1 MLRVAKAE
9 GKTEVILFNDCSP
22 DDSQSIIDDYAA
34 KYPGVVRKMRSEH
47 NLGVG
52 NARTEMCKNARG
64 RYILSFDQDD
74 IMLPFDLGGIVRML
88 DRNPKYAASY
98 SRKYLFNSKGLT
110 GEVHGGSLS
119 EFNAFFAPK
128 LNINAMVIR
137 ADVLAAHEW
146 FRPVPG
152 CAINDDVFL
161 MIRLGAD
168 CDYLYDV
175 DNPRVLYRVH
185 EKQNSRLFHHEDQNP
200 FRWMAEYMTKRK
212 PELYARILGNDPPR
226 LTASNRKWVLGLMGA
241 AVFLVQKNAPLA
253 LSIVQKACEIA
264 PDDYGTWEQ
273 LIRVL
278 AIARKPEK
286 TIAETFRAA
295 SERFRGEPVDRELQ
309 LAIAYGTVCRA
320 RRVPIP
326 EDVSKRL
333 NELQSLYAK
342 PPRIVLDN
350 LPK

>member
-1 MLRVAKAE
+1 MH
-9 GKTEVILFNDCSP
+9 
-22 DDSQSIIDDYAA
+22 
-34 KYPGVVRKMRSEH
+34 SEH

-52 NARTEMCKNARG
+52 NARTEMCKTARG

-74 IMLPFDLGGIVRML
+74 IMLPFDLRGIVDML

-146 FRPVPG
+146 FRPVPD

-168 CDYLYDV
+168 CDYHYDV

-185 EKQNSRLFHHEDQNP
+185 DKQNSRLFHHEDQNP

-212 PELYARILGNDPPR
+212 PELYARILANNPPR
-226 LTASNRKWVLGLMGA
+226 LTAANRKWVIGLMGA
-241 AVFLVQKNAPLA
+241 AVFLEQKNAPLA
-253 LSIVQKACEIA
+253 LSIVRKANEIS
-264 PDDYGTWEQ
+264 PDDYGTWDQ
-273 LIRVL
+273 LMRVL
-278 AIARKPEK
+278 AIARQPEK
-286 TIAETFRAA
+286 AIQDVFRTAT
-295 SERFRGEPVDRELQ
+295 ERFRGEPVDRELQ
-309 LAIAYGTVCRA
+309 LIFAYGGVCRA
-320 RRVPIP
+320 CRAPVPGN
-326 EDVSKRL
+326 VSKRL
-333 NELQSLYAK
+333 NELQVINSR

>member
-1 MLRVAKAE
+1 MHS
-9 GKTEVILFNDCSP
+9 D
-22 DDSQSIIDDYAA
+22 
-34 KYPGVVRKMRSEH
+34 H

-52 NARTEMCKNARG
+52 SARTEMCRHARG

-74 IMLPFDLGGIVRML
+74 IMLPFDLRGIVDML
-88 DRNPKYAASY
+88 DRTPQYAASY
-98 SRKYLFNSKGLT
+98 SRKYLFNSTGLT

-137 ADVLAAHEW
+137 ADVLAAHDW

-168 CDYLYDV
+168 CDYHYDA
-175 DNPRVLYRVH
+175 DRPRVLYRVH
-185 EKQNSRLFHHEDQNP
+185 DKQNSRLFHHEDQNP
-200 FRWMAEYMTKRK
+200 FRWMAEYMTKQK
-212 PELYARILGNDPPR
+212 PDLYRRILANDTPR
-226 LTASNRKWVLGLMGA
+226 LTAANRKWVLGLMGA
-241 AVFLVQKNAPLA
+241 AVFLVQRNAPLA
-253 LSIVQKACEIA
+253 FAIAQKASEIA

-273 LIRVL
+273 FLRVM

-286 TIAETFRAA
+286 TILDTFHHA

-309 LAIAYGTVCRA
+309 LCFSLESIWRV
-320 RRVPIP
+320 RRKPLPAGLDRHI
-326 EDVSKRL
+326 
-333 NELQSLYAK
+333 NELIAIYTK
-342 PPRIVLDN
+342 PPQIVLDN
-350 LPK
+350 LPKQ